1 MSLRRLLLLPIL
13 CATLGAQMPVSP
25 DAVQARY
32 TKREVL
38 IPMRDGVKLFTS
50 IYLPKDT
57 HQPHPIL
64 LNRTPYGVGPYGPEA
79 FRRGV
84 GPSPFFAK
92 EDYIVAYQD
101 VRGRFMSE
109 GTFVDA
115 RPVKPAKG
123 LKDVDETTDT
133 YDTIDWLVKHLPDN
147 NGKVGMWG
155 ISYPGHYTVQGMLC
169 GHPALKAVSPQAPMI
184 DLWEGDD
191 SYHRGAFQLA
201 ANFGFFLFFH
211 SQHDQPSA
219 ARPRITEVGTP
230 DGYRWYLDAGPVG
243 GLETKVKQAPEE
255 IWEEYIKHTTY
266 DAYWQARNLRPWIKD
281 VKPAVLTVG
290 GWFDAEDL
298 FGALACARTLD
309 RQSPDTDSHLV
320 MGPWTHG
327 QWAGGDGSRV
337 GNAEFGSKTA
347 AWFEQDVELPFFNH
361 YLKGEA
367 GPTLP
372 KATVFETGTNQ
383 WRNFDA
389 WPPKQAKPRSFY
401 LESRGRISFSRPNAT
416 DGFDAFVS
424 DPAKPVP
431 YTQDISFDYSAPYMT
446 EDQRFAARRPDV
458 LVYETAPLKEDLTL
472 AGPIHPVLQ
481 VSTTGTDSDWI
492 VKVIDVFPDDAPD
505 PADCPRGWHAGGYQ
519 MLVRGDAIR
528 GKFRNSYTTPEPFV
542 PGKPTQVAFTLPDVF
557 HTFRKGH
564 RLMVQVQSSWFPLV
578 DRNPQTFCDIPHA
591 KPGDFHKAEQRVYHS
606 ADLPSRIEVLELKD
620 AGTKAGP
627 PDPGG
632 WMRL

>member
-1 MSLRRLLLLPIL
+1 MPLRRFLCLPVLAALLGPL
-13 CATLGAQMPVSP
+13 AAQAPEPPNPVRE
-25 DAVQARY
+25 RY

-38 IPMRDGVKLFTS
+38 IPMRDGVRLFTS

-57 HQPHPIL
+57 SRPHPIL
-64 LNRTPYGVGPYGPEA
+64 LQRTPYGVGPYGEEA
-79 FRRGV
+79 YRRGV
-84 GPSPFFAK
+84 GPSPAFADQ
-92 EDYIVAYQD
+92 DYIVAYQD

-115 RPVKPAKG
+115 RPAKAAADP
-123 LKDVDETTDT
+123 KATDEATDT

-211 SQHDQPSA
+211 SRHETPSPDQPE
-219 ARPRITEVGTP
+219 ITDVGTP
-230 DGYRWYLDAGPVG
+230 DGYRWYLDAGPVA
-243 GLETKVKQAPEE
+243 GLEGQVKQAPEG
-255 IWEEYIKHTTY
+255 IWEEYLRHTTY
-266 DAYWQARNLRPWIKD
+266 DAYWQARNLRPRLRD

-290 GWFDAEDL
+290 GWYDAEDL
-298 FGALACARTLD
+298 FGALACARTLTEK
-309 RQSPDTDSHLV
+309 SPATDSHLV

-327 QWAGGDGSRV
+327 QWASGNGSRI
-337 GNAEFGSKTA
+337 GTAEFGSKTA
-347 AWFEQDVELPFFNH
+347 EWFEREVELPFFNH
-361 YLKGEA
+361 YLEDTSA
-367 GPTLP
+367 PALP
-372 KATVFETGTNQ
+372 KATVFETGRNR
-383 WRNFDA
+383 WRTFDA
-389 WPPKQAKPRSFY
+389 WPPKQAKSRNFY
-401 LESRGRISFSRPNAT
+401 LEARGRLSFAKPGT
-416 DGFDAFVS
+416 DDGFDSFVS

-431 YTQDISFDYSAPYMT
+431 YTQAVSFDYWAPYMV

-458 LVYETAPLKEDLTL
+458 LVYETEPLKEDLTL
-472 AGPIHPVLQ
+472 AGPLRPVLQ

-492 VKVIDVFPDDAPD
+492 VKIIDVFPDNAPD
-505 PADCPRGWHAGGYQ
+505 PAPCPPGWHAAGQQ

-542 PGKPTQVAFTLPDVF
+542 PGKPTEVAFTLPDVF

-564 RLMVQVQSSWFPLV
+564 RLMVQIQCSWFPLV
-578 DRNPQTFCDIPHA
+578 DRNPQVFCDIPHA
-591 KPGDFHKAEQRVYHS
+591 KPSDFRKAEQRVFHS
-606 ADLPSRIEVLELKD
+606 AGLPSRIEAEVLE
-620 AGTKAGP
+620 
-627 PDPGG
+627 
-632 WMRL
+632 

>member
-1 MSLRRLLLLPIL
+1 MSLRRLLLLPAL
-13 CATLGAQMPVSP
+13 CAVLGPLAAQAPEPPNPVRE
-25 DAVQARY
+25 RY

-38 IPMRDGVKLFTS
+38 IPMRDGVRLFTS

-57 HQPHPIL
+57 SRPHPIL
-64 LNRTPYGVGPYGPEA
+64 LQRTPYGVGPYGEEA
-79 FRRGV
+79 YRRGV
-84 GPSPFFAK
+84 GPSAAFADQ
-92 EDYIVAYQD
+92 DYIVAYQD

-109 GTFVDA
+109 GAFVDA
-115 RPVKPAKG
+115 RPVNPAKG
-123 LKDVDETTDT
+123 PRDTDETTDT

-155 ISYPGHYTVQGMLC
+155 ISYPGHYVAQGMLC

-191 SYHRGAFQLA
+191 SYHRGAFQLT

-211 SQHDQPSA
+211 SRHDAPSPD
-219 ARPRITEVGTP
+219 RPEVTEVGTP
-230 DGYRWYLDAGPVG
+230 DGYRWYLDAGPVA
-243 GLETKVKQAPEE
+243 GLEGKVKQAPEG
-255 IWEEYIKHTTY
+255 IWEEYIRHTTY
-266 DAYWQARNLRPWIKD
+266 DAYWQARNLRPHLRG

-298 FGALACARTLD
+298 FGALACAHTLTEK
-309 RQSPDTDSHLV
+309 SPATDSHLV

-327 QWAGGDGSRV
+327 QWASGNGSRI
-337 GNAEFGSKTA
+337 GTAEFGSKTA

-361 YLKGEA
+361 YLKDVP
-367 GPTLP
+367 GPALP
-372 KATVFETGTNQ
+372 KATVFETGSNR
-383 WRNFDA
+383 WRTFDA

-401 LESRGRISFSRPNAT
+401 LESQGRISFARPGAT

-431 YTQDISFDYSAPYMT
+431 YTQDISFDYSAPYMV

-458 LVYETAPLKEDLTL
+458 LVYETAPLTEDLTL
-472 AGPIHPVLQ
+472 AGPVRPVLH

-505 PADCPRGWHAGGYQ
+505 PAHCPPGWHAAGQQ
-519 MLVRGDAIR
+519 MLIRGDAIR
-528 GKFRNSYTTPEPFV
+528 GKFRNSFTTPEPFV
-542 PGKPTQVAFTLPDVF
+542 PGQPTEVAFTLPDVF

-564 RLMVQVQSSWFPLV
+564 RLMVQVQCSWFPLV

-606 ADLPSRIEVLELKD
+606 AGLPSRIDVLELN
-620 AGTKAGP
+620 
-627 PDPGG
+627 
-632 WMRL
+632 